1 MRDLAEVLK
10 NFGVVSPQIFI
21 NALRLDSREVTEGD
35 CFIAISGHQL
45 DGTEFI
51 SMAVK
56 QGAVCVLVDEKATV
70 GPLEIPIIRIAD
82 LKRNIPSIAALF
94 YQNPSAEMA
103 VVGVTGTNGKST
115 TTAMVAS
122 LAAHCGTPSAVI
134 GTLGYGAPDELT
146 PLNNTTP
153 SAVLLQ
159 QIFSELQA
167 DFNQVAMEV
176 SSHGIVQGRTAQVD
190 FNVAV
195 FTNLSRDHLDYHG
208 DMSSY
213 AQAKKRLFTDSS
225 ARYKVLN
232 IDDKY
237 GRQWLDDLA
246 QEACVV
252 YGEKPDRHNYQH
264 YVFFHDVVCDQNGI
278 SLKLDTTWG
287 DVKITTNL
295 YGLFNVYNLAA
306 AIAALLVQGYKLEQ
320 LQAAA
325 TQLVPVDGRMQAFRA
340 ANFPTCIVD
349 YAHTPEALEL
359 ALKALQQHVP
369 GKVSC
374 VFGCGGDRDKGKRPL
389 MAKAAEQ
396 FADTVVITSDNP
408 RSEDPDTI
416 IADIKAGLSE
426 PQYAVSQPDRE
437 LAIRYAIEHAD
448 KGSVVLIA
456 GKGHE
461 NYQIIGNQTLSFCD
475 RSLVKSILQ
484 GESA

>member
-10 NFGVVSPQIFI
+10 SFGVVSPKVFI
-21 NALRLDSREVTEGD
+21 NALRLDSREVSDGD

-45 DGTEFI
+45 DGTQFI
-51 SMAVK
+51 SKAIK
-56 QGAVCVLVDEKATV
+56 QGAACVLVDEQAEV
-70 GPLEIPIIRIAD
+70 QSLEVPLIRITD
-82 LKRNIPSIAALF
+82 LKKHLPSIAAQF
-94 YQNPSAEMA
+94 YQYPSADMA

-115 TTAMVAS
+115 TTAMIAS
-122 LAAHCGTPSAVI
+122 LASYCGTPSAVI

-153 SAVLLQ
+153 SSVSLQ
-159 QIFSELQA
+159 QIFSDLKT
-167 DFNQVAMEV
+167 DFHQIAMEV

-190 FNVAV
+190 FDVAV

-208 DMSSY
+208 DMASY
-213 AQAKKRLFTDSS
+213 AQAKKRLFTQS
-225 ARYKVLN
+225 AAQFKVLN

-237 GRQWLDDLA
+237 ARQWLSELPIED
-246 QEACVV
+246 CVV
-252 YGEKPDRHNYQH
+252 YGEKPDSHAYQC
-264 YVFFHDVVCDQNGI
+264 YVFFHHVVCEQNGL
-278 SLKLDTTWG
+278 SLKLNTSWG
-287 DVKITTNL
+287 DVEITTKL

-306 AIAALLVQGYKLEQ
+306 AIAALLVQGYQLTKLQAGTAQLEQ
-320 LQAAA
+320 
-325 TQLVPVDGRMQAFRA
+325 VDGRMEAFSSPG
-340 ANFPTCIVD
+340 FPTCIVD

-389 MAKAAEQ
+389 MARAAER

-408 RSEDPDTI
+408 RSEDPNI
-416 IADIKAGLSE
+416 IIDDIKAGLSE
-426 PQYAVSQPDRE
+426 PEYAVSQPDRE
-437 LAIRYAIEHAD
+437 QAIRYAINHAD
-448 KGSVVLIA
+448 QDSVVLIA

-461 NYQIIGNQTLSFCD
+461 DYQIIGNQTLSFCD
-475 RSLVKSILQ
+475 RSLVKLILQ